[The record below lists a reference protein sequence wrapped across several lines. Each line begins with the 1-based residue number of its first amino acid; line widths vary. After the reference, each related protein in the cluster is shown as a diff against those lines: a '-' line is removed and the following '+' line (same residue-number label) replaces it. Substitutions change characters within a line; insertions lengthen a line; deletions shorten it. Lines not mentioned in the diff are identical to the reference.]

1 MMSLYCSYLADI
13 FMRKLPAKEKNI
25 INKF

>member
-1 MMSLYCSYLADI
+1 
-13 FMRKLPAKEKNI
+13 MRKLPAKEKNI